1 MGSTFNPQILVEK
14 LAKLNNSQQ
23 SIESFGLL
31 FNSMYCN
38 ESSFDVI
45 PNEIQALSHWC
56 IFHMNKAKQVVE
68 TWARQFHS
76 SPRDQR
82 LAFLYLANDILQN
95 SRRKGSEF
103 VGEFWK
109 VLPDALR
116 DVIDN
121 GDEFGRNSALRLVNI
136 LDERKVFGSRGQ
148 VLKEELVGRHLETS
162 NRNGKH
168 SGLKL
173 VVHFVLSLHIPV
185 WNFAPICVSVKV
197 FSFFFFSF
205 YLNQKQPAGDALD
218 KIVSG
223 YQVIY
228 GGQVNED
235 AVMSRC
241 RNAISC
247 VEKVDKEIGGD
258 IRSAKAN
265 GSGVADELKGQHAT
279 LRECIEQLTAVE
291 SSRTNLVSYLREAL
305 QEQEMKLGQLRTQLQ
320 AAHTQSEKADNFCR
334 QLLNNPNG
342 IPSPSEQSRK
352 ETHPS
357 KVQSYVPGSGEQSA
371 PVMYTRQIPFG
382 EQSEEDTKSAAAA
395 VAAKLTASTS
405 SAEMLTYVL
414 SSLASEGVIGNSRK
428 ESPSNDYSLQKRA
441 KINSDQPPPYI
452 PSSQNAQPPV
462 PPFPRPDSL
471 QHGNSGRGGG
481 MPKEPSNDQ
490 PPPPPS
496 SPPPLPPMPPMQ
508 PYPVPPFMQSSGT
521 VSYGHSTN
529 QQPPPPPMPLPGFP
543 TVGPPYTP
551 GLPPEG
557 YQNYQIEG
565 GFYGQQSAM
574 PMAPMSRQ

>member
-23 SIESFGLL
+23 SIET
-31 FNSMYCN
+31 
-38 ESSFDVI
+38 
-45 PNEIQALSHWC
+45 LSHWC

-162 NRNGKH
+162 NKNGKH

-173 VVHFVLSLHIPV
+173 
-185 WNFAPICVSVKV
+185 KR
-197 FSFFFFSF
+197 
-205 YLNQKQPAGDALD
+205 PAGDALD

-228 GGQVNED
+228 AGQVNED
-235 AVMSRC
+235 AVMSKC

-258 IRSAKAN
+258 IRSAKVN
-265 GSGVADELKGQHAT
+265 GPGVADELKGQHAT
-279 LRECIEQLTAVE
+279 LRDCIEQLTTVE
-291 SSRTNLVSYLREAL
+291 SSRTNLVSCLREAL
-305 QEQEMKLGQLRTQLQ
+305 QEQEMKLGQVRSQLQ

-334 QLLNNPNG
+334 QLIKNPNG
-342 IPSPSEQSRK
+342 IQSPSEQGRK

-357 KVQSYVPGSGEQSA
+357 KVQSYVPGTGEQSA

-428 ESPSNDYSLQKRA
+428 ESPSNDYPLQKRT
-441 KINSDQPPPYI
+441 KINNDQPPPYI

-462 PPFPRPDSL
+462 PPFPHPDSL
-471 QHGNSGRGGG
+471 QHGNNSRGGG
-481 MPKEPSNDQ
+481 ILKEPSHDQ
-490 PPPPPS
+490 PPPPPPPS

-508 PYPVPPFMQSSGT
+508 PYPVPPFMQSAGT
-521 VSYGHSTN
+521 VPYGHNTN
-529 QQPPPPPMPLPGFP
+529 QPPPPPPMPLPGFP
-543 TVGPPYTP
+543 SVGPPVNGVSSYTP
-551 GLPPEG
+551 ALPPDG

-565 GFYGQQSAM
+565 GFYSQQSAM